1 MMLDNAGK
9 FEIPA
14 KSKALFD
21 KYRDESDTIGQ
32 FKNEC
37 LIKSEGAK
45 IKFKSV
51 FDEYKN
57 WAKDNRY
64 KQCSRRT
71 FKEKMEKHVII
82 KVYNKQDCIL
92 GYELIENIQIPFD

>member
-1 MMLDNAGK
+1 MLDNAGK
-9 FEIPA
+9 FEIPT

-32 FKNEC
+32 FINEC
-37 LIKSEGAK
+37 LIKSEGART
-45 IKFKSV
+45 KFKSV

-57 WAKDNRY
+57 WAKDNGY

-71 FKEKMEKHVII
+71 LRGKMEKYAEV
-82 KVYNKQDCIL
+82 KSYRKQECL
-92 GYELIENIQIPFD
+92 LNYEVLENVKIPFD